1 MRTAKRDT
9 RERSTRTRRNDAEKQ
24 TEPPRRVHRARERRA
39 VDTRARATGGGGG
52 GGGGARAGEN
62 ANPPRRRAT
71 PRRSRPGSR
80 LGPFPLRYTRR
91 DSR

>member
-1 MRTAKRDT
+1 
-9 RERSTRTRRNDAEKQ
+9 
-24 TEPPRRVHRARERRA
+24 VHRARERRA
-39 VDTRARATGGGGG
+39 VDTRARATGAGDDGG

-62 ANPPRRRAT
+62 ANPPSPPIGCPSLAA
-71 PRRSRPGSR
+71 PAPPGSR